1 MREQKDKKICVFDIE
16 GDSLN
21 PTKIW
26 VMSAAIF
33 SGKKWRIKS
42 TTNYDEM
49 RSFFLSCD
57 VLIGHNI
64 TLWDVP
70 HIERLLDIKIK
81 AKLIDT
87 LALSWYLE
95 PYRRRHGLEYWGE
108 EFGIKKPEI
117 DNWEDLSIEEYTH
130 RCEEDVKINC
140 KLIDKQYKDL
150 MNLYDNN
157 EGHLN
162 KLVSY
167 LMFKMDCAREAEA
180 SGWKLDIDRCEKAIK
195 SMSDEKEEKIKAL
208 TEAMP
213 KVKKWRKAKKPSN
226 MRKKDGSLSTAGW
239 KWLDILEANNLPEDH
254 KDDVEYVDGYS
265 EPNPNSTQQ
274 VKDWL
279 FDLGWKPET
288 FTFKRESDGKTRKI
302 EQIRAEIKGE
312 KVLCKSVKKLFEKEP
327 ALEILEGLSVLS
339 HRIPILEGFIK
350 AADDSGFIKAEIQGL
365 TNTLR
370 FKHRIVVNLPSIRKP
385 YGEDVR
391 GVLIAPEGYELCGSD
406 MSSLEDRT
414 KQHYMW
420 DYDPEYVKEMQT
432 DDFDPHL
439 DLAVV
444 AGFLTEEQAQAHKDG
459 TENYGAERSKAKT
472 ANYACVYGAGG
483 ATVARGA
490 DMTKEEG
497 VNLVEKYW
505 ERNWS
510 VKKIAEDQK
519 VKRCLDSMWLLNPVS
534 NLWYSLRADK
544 DRFSTLNQ
552 GTGVYCFDTWIAKF
566 REKRPQLT
574 GQMHDE
580 VILTIKKGT
589 REEIEKLLKEAIEDT
604 NALLKLNRDLGI
616 DIQFGNSYAEIH

>member
-95 PYRRRHGLEYWGE
+95 PYRMRHGLEYWGE
-108 EFGIKKPEI
+108 EFGIKKPKI

-157 EGHLN
+157 EEHLN
-162 KLVSY
+162 RLVSY

-265 EPNPNSTQQ
+265 EPNPNSTEQ

-279 FDLGWKPET
+279 YSMGWEPC
-288 FTFKRESDGKTRKI
+288 TFKYDRNKETGQEKKIPQVRDDGELTDSVLLVAENNPAETRFF
-302 EQIRAEIKGE
+302 IRDKGQLYLTIPFL
-312 KVLCKSVKKLFEKEP
+312 VLIIVDITDVVFAVDSVP
-327 ALEILEGLSVLS
+327 AVFGVTRDPYLVFFSNIFAVMGLRSLYFLLGAGMDKFYSLKYGLSM
-339 HRIPILEGFIK
+339 ILVYI
-350 AADDSGFIKAEIQGL
+350 GL
-365 TNTLR
+365 KML
-370 FKHRIVVNLPSIRKP
+370 
-385 YGEDVR
+385 
-391 GVLIAPEGYELCGSD
+391 
-406 MSSLEDRT
+406 LE
-414 KQHYMW
+414 K
-420 DYDPEYVKEMQT
+420 
-432 DDFDPHL
+432 
-439 DLAVV
+439 
-444 AGFLTEEQAQAHKDG
+444 
-459 TENYGAERSKAKT
+459 
-472 ANYACVYGAGG
+472 
-483 ATVARGA
+483 
-490 DMTKEEG
+490 
-497 VNLVEKYW
+497 
-505 ERNWS
+505 
-510 VKKIAEDQK
+510 
-519 VKRCLDSMWLLNPVS
+519 
-534 NLWYSLRADK
+534 
-544 DRFSTLNQ
+544 
-552 GTGVYCFDTWIAKF
+552 
-566 REKRPQLT
+566 
-574 GQMHDE
+574 
-580 VILTIKKGT
+580 
-589 REEIEKLLKEAIEDT
+589 
-604 NALLKLNRDLGI
+604 
-616 DIQFGNSYAEIH
+616 